1 MQRLEVFAD
10 ITCPFTHVGLKKVL
24 QQLEAASST
33 VEVIVRAWPLE
44 WVNGSGL
51 AAGPVAE
58 KVAVLRH
65 DLGVADFDGFRA
77 ETWPDT
83 TIPALNLASAAYE
96 QDAATGLRVS
106 VALRAAL
113 FEEGQDISD
122 PEVLESVATSCG
134 LSDRSTRSTTISP
147 TNGATPAVEAD
158 YAEGQRR
165 GVRGSPDFWVGS
177 EEFFCPS
184 LSLSH
189 TEAGALNAE
198 FDGAG
203 LAEFVARIA

>member
-1 MQRLEVFAD
+1 MQRLEIFAD

-24 QQLEAASST
+24 EQLDEASST
-33 VEVIVRAWPLE
+33 IEVIVRAWPLE

-51 AAGPVAE
+51 EAGAVAE

-77 ETWPDT
+77 DTWPDT
-83 TIPALNLASAAYE
+83 TIPALNLAGAAYE
-96 QDAATGLRVS
+96 QDLATGLRVS
-106 VALRAAL
+106 LALRAAL
-113 FEEGQDISD
+113 FEEGHDISD
-122 PEVLESVATSCG
+122 PDVLEMVAASCG
-134 LSDRSTRSTTISP
+134 LTEWSTRSTTISP
-147 TNGATPAVEAD
+147 TNGATPEVEAD
-158 YAEGQRR
+158 YAEGLRR
-165 GVRGSPDFWVGS
+165 GVRGSPDFWVGG

-184 LSLSH
+184 LSLSR

-203 LAEFVARIA
+203 LAEFIARIA